1 MINFQLGNTKWNTTK
16 WPHVYH
22 VCLLTYIYFRYL
34 AVTDTK
40 ISDAKKTY
48 AKKLMQ
54 NLALYIIFH
63 DPSDTRPNVHKVF
76 EKAWIVVISCNV
88 HNVYRFWWSDTTSW
102 SDVRSED
109 NMTRT
114 FPCNPLGKN
123 DFEFG
128 DSIEKVI
135 SLTLG
140 ISFGAENQAE
150 DQLRWRK
157 NFLRRK
163 IKM

>member
-1 MINFQLGNTKWNTTK
+1 MINFQLGNTKNTTK

-22 VCLLTYIYFRYL
+22 ECLLTYTF
-34 AVTDTK
+34 
-40 ISDAKKTY
+40 ISLFGSHWYRNKRCKKTY

-102 SDVRSED
+102 SDVRSE
-109 NMTRT
+109 NNKTRT

-140 ISFGAENQAE
+140 ISFEAENQAE